1 MDIPQF
7 QTEELIAVLE
17 PFQQNL
23 LKSILAEHTEE
34 EALEIWIQ
42 VAGPEHTASFGGN
55 GIKDYLK
62 HFKAEFDLLILGDE
76 KYSSVIKEFN
86 EHKQVT
92 KFFVVSSLSAAL
104 AVNLGIA
111 AGVVAP
117 LIVLALGTVG
127 KIGLNAYRD
136 SIKDKY
142 NKE

>member
-1 MDIPQF
+1 MNIPQY
-7 QTEELIAVLE
+7 QTNELIEVLE

-23 LKSILAEHTEE
+23 LNSILAEHTEE
-34 EALEIWIQ
+34 EALEIWMR
-42 VAGPEHTASFGGN
+42 VAGPEHTASFGGS

-62 HFKAEFDLLILGDE
+62 NFKAEFDLLILGDK
-76 KYSSVIKEFN
+76 KYSDVTREFN

-104 AVNLGIA
+104 ANSMGIA

-117 LIVLALGTVG
+117 LIVLALGAVG
-127 KIGLNAYRD
+127 NIGLNAYRD

-142 NKE
+142 YKE